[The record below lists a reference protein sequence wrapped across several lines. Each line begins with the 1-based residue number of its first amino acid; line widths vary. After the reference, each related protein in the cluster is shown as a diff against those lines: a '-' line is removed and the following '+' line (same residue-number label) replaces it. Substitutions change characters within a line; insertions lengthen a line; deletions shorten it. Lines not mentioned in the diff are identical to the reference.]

1 MSQRQRMVSMSNQAQ
16 MSTKDTCEQPRLSE
30 QEIEQLDNNE
40 LLRLYKETGD
50 QELKWALV
58 LRMTDIIRRIAIQTC
73 GIYSGFTQMDD
84 VIHEGILVLLSA
96 VDRFDFSK
104 EVKFETYISKRLRG
118 MIVDLA
124 RKQDWIPR
132 QLRQK
137 SIQLGKAMEELSAEL
152 GHTPTSQ
159 EVANHMGLTLEQYQE
174 TLSDTAV
181 TNLISFEALIDS
193 YGNAAGKLVA
203 GAGVSNPPEEACEEK
218 ELYNHLKEG
227 IEGLRENERLV
238 LSLYYEQELTMKEI
252 AQVLGVSAPR
262 VSQIHSRA
270 VQHLKIFMQRRVN

>member
-1 MSQRQRMVSMSNQAQ
+1 MNKSSGSAALSDRGKQ
-16 MSTKDTCEQPRLSE
+16 LSE
-30 QEIEQLDNNE
+30 QELEQLNNQE

-58 LRMTDIIRRIAIQTC
+58 LRMTDIIRRIAHQTC
-73 GIYSGFTQMDD
+73 GLYSGFTQMDD
-84 VIHEGILVLLSA
+84 VIHEGVLVLLSA
-96 VDRFDFSK
+96 VDRYDFSK

-137 SIQLGKAMEELSAEL
+137 SIQLGRATEELSGEL
-152 GHTPTSQ
+152 GHTPSSQ
-159 EVANHMGLTLEQYQE
+159 EIADHLGVSMEQYQE
-174 TLSDTAV
+174 MLADTAV
-181 TNLISFEALIDS
+181 TNLISFEALLDS
-193 YGNAAGKLVA
+193 YGNAAGKLVTGTE
-203 GAGVSNPPEEACEEK
+203 GANPPEEACEEK
-218 ELYNHLKEG
+218 ELYHHLKEG
-227 IEGLRENERLV
+227 IQGLRENERLV
-238 LSLYYEQELTMKEI
+238 LSLYYEKELTMKEI

-270 VQHLKIFMQRRVN
+270 VQNLKAFMTDHME